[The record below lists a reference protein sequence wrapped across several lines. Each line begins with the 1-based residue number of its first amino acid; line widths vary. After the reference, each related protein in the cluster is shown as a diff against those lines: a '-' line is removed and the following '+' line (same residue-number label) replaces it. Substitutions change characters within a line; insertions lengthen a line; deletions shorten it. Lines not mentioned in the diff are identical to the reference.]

1 MDIKTIIILG
11 TILLLYL
18 IIKAITT
25 QHAKTND
32 TEVENSI
39 QEYPYR
45 QKYLLSKT
53 EYAFYNELKKQCD
66 EKNLLICPKVRM
78 EDFIE
83 VTDAENTNKYRGYIK
98 SRHIDFIICDDKLRI
113 LAGLELDDNSHLTK
127 RVQQTDEFKNQVFKA
142 INLPLYRIRT
152 TNNNIYENEIQ
163 KVIDEIKHD

>member
-1 MDIKTIIILG
+1 MDIRTLIILG
-11 TILLLYL
+11 AILLLYL
-18 IIKAITT
+18 IIKAIIT
-25 QHAKTND
+25 QHTKTNNTD
-32 TEVENSI
+32 IENNI

-83 VTDAENTNKYRGYIK
+83 VVNTENVNKYRGYIK
-98 SRHIDFIICDDKLRI
+98 SRHIDFIICNDKLQI

-127 RVQQTDEFKNQVFKA
+127 RAQQTDEFKNQVFKV
-142 INLPLYRIRT
+142 IKLPLYRIK
-152 TNNNIYENEIQ
+152 TNNTYKSEIQ
-163 KVIDEIKHD
+163 KVIDELIATK

>member
-1 MDIKTIIILG
+1 MDIRTLIILG
-11 TILLLYL
+11 AILLLYL
-18 IIKAITT
+18 IIKVIIT
-25 QHAKTND
+25 QHTKTNNTD
-32 TEVENSI
+32 IENNI
-39 QEYPYR
+39 QEYLPYR

-83 VTDAENTNKYRGYIK
+83 VTDTENVNKYRGYIK
-98 SRHIDFIICDDKLRI
+98 SRHIDFIICNDKLHI

-127 RVQQTDEFKNQVFKA
+127 RAQETDEFKNQVFKV

-152 TNNNIYENEIQ
+152 NNTYKSEIQ
-163 KVIDEIKHD
+163 KVIDELIVTK